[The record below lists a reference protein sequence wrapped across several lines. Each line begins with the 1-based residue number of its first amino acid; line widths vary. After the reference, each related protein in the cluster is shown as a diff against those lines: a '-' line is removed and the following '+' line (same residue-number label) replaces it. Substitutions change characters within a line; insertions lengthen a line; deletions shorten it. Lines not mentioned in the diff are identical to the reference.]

1 MWQVEYTDL
10 AEADI
15 LALDKPIRKRI
26 LQFFRD
32 RVPTHPDPKQI
43 AEPLSGALRGL
54 WRFRVGDYR
63 AICDIQGDRL
73 IVLVLEVGHRGDIYR
88 HATQK

>member
-1 MWQVEYTDL
+1 MWLVEYTDI
-10 AEADI
+10 AETDI
-15 LALDKPIRKRI
+15 LAFDKSIRERI
-26 LQFFRD
+26 LKYFRE
-32 RVPTHPDPKQI
+32 RVTAHPDPKRL

-54 WRFRVGDYR
+54 WRFRIGDYR

-88 HATQK
+88 